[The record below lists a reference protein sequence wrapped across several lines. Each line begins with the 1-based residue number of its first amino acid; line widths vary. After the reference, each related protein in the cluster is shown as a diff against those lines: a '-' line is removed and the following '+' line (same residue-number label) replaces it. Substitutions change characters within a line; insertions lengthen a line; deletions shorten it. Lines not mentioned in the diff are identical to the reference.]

1 MNNKNNLESIA
12 IGSVLIY
19 LSFALVFAINRMLW
33 HPPAI
38 WVSQSLLL
46 FFILPVFIYDG
57 VIYQSESFLKYITIP
72 LIVVDIL
79 VLAIFKDRGN
89 LPYVLYVF
97 VVVSLLY
104 TFFLLKL
111 YKQYKLFYLGIG
123 RWKIWLPVLAV
134 VFVVIIIGTA
144 YFSSKRAYIR
154 VYPLYKYYIRS
165 NGEIFFY
172 ELSFLI
178 FMFSWEFLF
187 RGFLIPIL
195 RKKTGLFLAIAI
207 STIIFS
213 LAHYGKPETEI
224 YSSIFG
230 GVLLGYLT
238 VYFESVYPAVLSHF
252 FLSFTMNMFVML
264 RVGKIHAPAVIMNL
278 LKSLH

>member
-1 MNNKNNLESIA
+1 MNRNNLESIA
-12 IGSVLIY
+12 IGSVLLY
-19 LSFALVFAINRMLW
+19 LAFALVFAINQMLW

-38 WVSQSLLL
+38 WISQSLLL
-46 FFILPVFIYDG
+46 FFVLPVLIYNI
-57 VIYQSESFLKYITIP
+57 VKYQLESPLKYVTIP
-72 LIVVDIL
+72 LILIDIL
-79 VLAIFKDRGN
+79 LLAIFKYRGI
-89 LPYVLYVF
+89 LIGLLYVF
-97 VVVSLLY
+97 TITSLLY
-104 TFFLLKL
+104 TLFLLKS
-111 YKQYKLFYLGIG
+111 YNQYNLFYLGLG
-123 RWKIWLPVLAV
+123 RWKIWVPILLI
-134 VFVVIIIGTA
+134 VFITIVIGTA
-144 YFSSKRAYIR
+144 YFSSKKAYIR
-154 VYPLYKYYIRS
+154 IYPLYKYYIKS

-213 LAHYGKPETEI
+213 LAHYGKPQTEI

-230 GVLLGYLT
+230 GILLGYLT
-238 VYFESVYPAVLSHF
+238 VYFKSVYPAVLSHF

-264 RVGKIHAPAVIMNL
+264 RVGRIHAPDIIVNI
-278 LKSLH
+278 LKGIH